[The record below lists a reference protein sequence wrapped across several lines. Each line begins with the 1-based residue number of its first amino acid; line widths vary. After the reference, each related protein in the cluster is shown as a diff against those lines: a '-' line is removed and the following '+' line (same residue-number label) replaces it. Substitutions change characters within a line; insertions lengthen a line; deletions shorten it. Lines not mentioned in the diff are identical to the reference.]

1 MERTDGATA
10 SWSESEH
17 VEAHGVGEDLVS
29 PTGAATRAVAYVAAL
44 VLLGITLIPL
54 IEILG
59 RKLLHRSIVPGA
71 SGYAEHLTLWVAFL
85 GGMLASRYGRHLSL
99 STSAFFKPGLLRFT
113 ADVVS
118 SAATVLVCLALAWGT
133 YGHVRNEHSF
143 LETLGGGVPRWIASV
158 IMPVGYL
165 GVAMWAWARTPGR
178 HGRWAALALVAAGLG
193 IWLLGLRGPALVVP
207 GLFALLAATL
217 LGAPLFA
224 IMGGLAALFFQAQG
238 EPMTA
243 IAIETY
249 GLATMPLLPTL
260 PLFALAGTVLAAG
273 GASHR
278 LLAFF
283 RALLGWAPAGTAVA
297 AVVACAFF
305 TAITGAS
312 GVTILALGG
321 LLLPILAGEGYSRRF
336 SIGLLTASGSIGLL
350 FPPSLPVILY
360 GIRAQ
365 QPIEDLFKAGLIPGL
380 LVVAAVAIYSAMMGK
395 KGGVRRT
402 GFDAK
407 KLRDAVWLAKWDL
420 CLPVF
425 VLAALLTGVATLVE
439 AAALTALYA
448 ILIEVVVHR
457 TITLR
462 RDLIRVLM
470 ETAILMGALL
480 FILGSALGLTGYMV
494 GAEIPSRLVEW
505 MQTSVH
511 SPFVF
516 LLFLNLLLL
525 VTGMLLDIFSA
536 IIIVVPLIL
545 PLGEAFHINPLHLG
559 IIFLA
564 NLELGYL
571 TPPVGLNLFLSS
583 LRFNVPMG
591 KVFTMVIPFVLLF
604 AIWVLLITYVPFL
617 TTAL

>member
-1 MERTDGATA
+1 MSTERTDTA
-10 SWSESEH
+10 AWQDSQH
-17 VEAHGVGEDLVS
+17 VEAHGVGEDLVY
-29 PTGAATRAVAYVAAL
+29 PTGAATRLVTYLAAF
-44 VLLGITLIPL
+44 VLLAITLIPF
-54 IEILG
+54 IEIMG

-99 STSAFFKPGLLRFT
+99 STSAFFKPRWLVFT
-113 ADVVS
+113 ANVVS
-118 SAATVLVCLALAWGT
+118 VATTVLVCAALAWGT
-133 YGHVRNEHSF
+133 YGHVRNERAF
-143 LETLGGGVPRWIASV
+143 LETLGGGIPRWIASI

-165 GVAMWAWARTPGR
+165 GVAAWSWARTPGR
-178 HGRWAALALVAAGLG
+178 FGRLAVLALVAFGVA
-193 IWLLGLRGPALVVP
+193 IWLLGLRGTALVVP
-207 GLFALLAATL
+207 GLFALLVGTL

-224 IMGGLAALFFQAQG
+224 VMGGLAALFFQAQG

-283 RALLGWAPAGTAVA
+283 RALFGWAPAGTAVA

-360 GIRAQ
+360 GIQSQ
-365 QPIEDLFKAGLIPGL
+365 QPIENLFKAGLIPGL
-380 LVVAAVAIYSAMMGK
+380 LVVVAVAIYSAMMGK
-395 KGGVRRT
+395 KGGVERT
-402 GFDAK
+402 RFDGQ

-420 CLPVF
+420 FLPVF
-425 VLAALLTGVATLVE
+425 VLAALITGVATLVE

-448 ILIEVVVHR
+448 IFIETVVHR
-457 TITLR
+457 KISLR
-462 RDLIRVLM
+462 RDVIRVLM

-494 GAEIPSRLVEW
+494 GAEIPSRLVAW
-505 MQTSVH
+505 MLSNVH
-511 SPFVF
+511 SQFIF

-525 VTGMLLDIFSA
+525 ITGMLLDIFSA
-536 IIIVVPLIL
+536 IIIVLPLIL
-545 PLGEAFHINPLHLG
+545 PLGEAFHVNPLHLG

-591 KVFTMVIPFVLLF
+591 KVFTMVIPFVALF
-604 AIWVLLITYVPFL
+604 ILWVLLITYVPFL